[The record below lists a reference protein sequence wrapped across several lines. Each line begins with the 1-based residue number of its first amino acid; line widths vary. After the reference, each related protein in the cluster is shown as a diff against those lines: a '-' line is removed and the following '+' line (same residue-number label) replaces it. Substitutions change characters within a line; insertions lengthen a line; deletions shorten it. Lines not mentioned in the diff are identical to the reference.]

1 MTSSAE
7 AGARAS
13 VGVARVPA
21 RFPVRFPARLPAS
34 IPALAAACAFVFALA
49 GCAVGPDYK
58 PPAAEL
64 APFQH
69 VPASTSATSQ
79 AQGAAAAPAPSLDT
93 WWTGFQDPMLV
104 SIVDRALAQ
113 NLDLAAAFARVRQA
127 RAAASAAGA
136 ELLPTFDLDGS
147 ASEQHQSELSPTG
160 SLAKAFP
167 GYERNQREY
176 TLGAAASWEIDLAG
190 GLRRNAAAAANE
202 AQAAEADRL
211 GTRVTVAADA
221 ADAYL
226 QVRGYQAR
234 LAVAND
240 QVQTDAHLL
249 ELVKARRRAGAAD
262 EREIAQADA
271 LLRQARALVPTLQT
285 NLVAQLNRLDIL
297 MGAQPGT
304 YASQLALPGE
314 IPGIPSVDASATPT
328 DVLRRRPDVIAAE
341 RRLAASN
348 ERIGAALSDY
358 YPKLSISGLLGFD
371 SISAGQLFTARAF
384 QPGVTAGLRWRLFDF
399 GKVDAEVASA
409 RGANAEA
416 LASYRQTVLK
426 AAEDV
431 ENAFVA
437 LSQTQ
442 LRQAELDAE
451 VKSLTRARDLSERA
465 YKAGAIT
472 LTDVL
477 DADRQLLSARDD
489 LDATR
494 ADSARAAVSVFRA
507 LGGGWATGAAGA
519 ASTAA
524 SPAAAASL
532 PPAAK
537 LAPVSTNTLAP
548 AAKPAG

>member
-1 MTSSAE
+1 MMSPSKPWRA
-7 AGARAS
+7 ARPSRA
-13 VGVARVPA
+13 
-21 RFPVRFPARLPAS
+21 
-34 IPALAAACAFVFALA
+34 PALAAAGALLFALA
-49 GCAVGPDYK
+49 GCAVGPDYRA
-58 PPAAEL
+58 PADTLVPFEHAPKQL
-64 APFQH
+64 A
-69 VPASTSATSQ
+69 S
-79 AQGAAAAPAPSLDT
+79 GAAPASSAALDT
-93 WWTGFQDPMLV
+93 WWTGFHDPVLV

-136 ELLPTFDLDGS
+136 ELLPTVDLDGS
-147 ASEQHQSELSPTG
+147 ASDQHQSELSPTG
-160 SLAKAFP
+160 SLAKTFP
-167 GYERNQREY
+167 GYSRSQREY

-190 GLRRNAAAAANE
+190 GLRRNASAAANE

-226 QVRGYQAR
+226 QMRGYQAR

-240 QVQTDAHLL
+240 QVRTDTHLL

-271 LLRQARALVPTLQT
+271 LLRQARALIPTLQT
-285 NLVAQLNRLDIL
+285 NLVAQSNRLDIL

-304 YASQLALPGE
+304 YASQLAAPGE
-314 IPGIPSVDASATPT
+314 IPGIPSIDASATPT

-371 SISAGQLFTARAF
+371 SINAGQLFTARAF
-384 QPGVTAGLRWRLFDF
+384 QPAVTAGLRWRLFDF

-416 LASYRQTVLK
+416 LAVYRQTVLK

-431 ENAFVA
+431 ENAFVT
-437 LSQTQ
+437 LTQTQ
-442 LRQAELDAE
+442 LRQGEIDAE
-451 VKSLTRARDLSERA
+451 VVSLTRARDLSERA

-507 LGGGWATGAAGA
+507 LGGGWATGQTAEAAAPASGAVPKPAVAAAG
-519 ASTAA
+519 
-524 SPAAAASL
+524 
-532 PPAAK
+532 
-537 LAPVSTNTLAP
+537 
-548 AAKPAG
+548 